1 MTTAAQALEARPT
14 VEEVMRLADAVADAG
29 SQMLPAVEIARRLAT
44 LRAALES
51 TAAELSTLRAATASV
66 QADQRAEV
74 ERLRAECE
82 ALRKDAE
89 IGARWKA
96 DSSLEKWFPITA
108 ENMKTL
114 EKDAARY
121 RWLRDV
127 STPPHNF
134 YLSVPIEF
142 DGVRYTP
149 HEVDA
154 AIDAALSTSTA
165 PIGAEE

>member
-1 MTTAAQALEARPT
+1 MTTTAQALDALQQAAICYCGAFTSQPFATLRQHIEST
-14 VEEVMRLADAVADAG
+14 AD
-29 SQMLPAVEIARRLAT
+29 EIARL
-44 LRAALES
+44 
-51 TAAELSTLRAATASV
+51 
-66 QADQRAEV
+66 Q
-74 ERLRAECE
+74 AECE

-96 DSSLEKWFPITA
+96 DSSLEKWFPITD
-108 ENMKTL
+108 ENMKAL

-165 PIGAEE
+165 PSGAEE